1 MNKDEKKIKIIF
13 EGAKKARQSF
23 CPIRDIIERVNDKW
37 SMLTILALGGY
48 GKQRFNAIRKLIP
61 DISQRM
67 LTVTLRNLENDGL
80 ITRQVFAEVPPRVE
94 YALTDLGD
102 SLMNQLLIFAD
113 WANTNS
119 DKILKKRKR
128 C

>member
-1 MNKDEKKIKIIF
+1 
-13 EGAKKARQSF
+13 
-23 CPIRDIIERVNDKW
+23 
-37 SMLTILALGGY
+37 MLTILALGGY

-94 YALTDLGD
+94 YTLTDSGD
-102 SLMNQLLIFAD
+102 SLMEQLLIFAD
-113 WANTNS
+113 WANAHS
-119 DKILKKRKR
+119 DKILKKRKK
-128 C
+128 